1 MKGKRAKKFSET
13 SADVSENFFCCF
25 AARTPRR
32 GAHLQNKRRFSARH
46 SPAKNID
53 FGGVVGDGGKMF
65 YWGVRGD
72 GAGSV
77 IEVFKGEAGGILM

>member
-32 GAHLQNKRRFSARH
+32 GAHLQNKRRFFRRTCRR
-46 SPAKNID
+46 KNTD
-53 FGGVVGDGGKMF
+53 LGM
-65 YWGVRGD
+65 RGD